1 MEVLSQSLN
10 MTASILAIVATLDAL
25 AREILERQR
34 RSNECVVN
42 QS

>member
-10 MTASILAIVATLDAL
+10 MAASILTIVTTLVAL
-25 AREILERQR
+25 AREILERRR
-34 RSNECVVN
+34 RSNECAVK